1 LGGCIQGCE
10 LSVIPNV
17 EGLGSKLKDPALRA
31 QRDPLGHRHVPV
43 VDARLSQDADAGIT
57 KAANRRARERRM
69 LKFSWNVG
77 LERLGFPTTVIL
89 GAIAEPVI
97 FAPSVVVKVGVKG
110 APVWNVDIPLMLQ

>member
-1 LGGCIQGCE
+1 M
-10 LSVIPNV
+10 PT
-17 EGLGSKLKDPALRA
+17 PALPKLPTGVRA
-31 QRDPLGHRHVPV
+31 N
-43 VDARLSQDADAGIT
+43 
-57 KAANRRARERRM
+57 AAV

-97 FAPSVVVKVGVKG
+97 FAPSVVVKVGVKD